1 MTLLKVTSG
10 SDVRV
15 MLMIESDGVPVDLAE
30 RGVSI
35 FGAAAQI
42 ANRASAVIRDAAAGL
57 IEVMIEGTD
66 PIPTGTYGFRVQIN
80 GAGDSVGLPVF
91 TLKVV

>member
-15 MLMIESDGVPVDLAE
+15 VLMIESDGVPVDLTE
-30 RGVSI
+30 RGVAI
-35 FGAAAQI
+35 FGAAPQI
-42 ANRASAVIRDAAAGL
+42 ANRASAVINDPVGGL

-80 GAGDSVGLPVF
+80 GAGDSVGLPAF
-91 TLKVV
+91 NLKVV